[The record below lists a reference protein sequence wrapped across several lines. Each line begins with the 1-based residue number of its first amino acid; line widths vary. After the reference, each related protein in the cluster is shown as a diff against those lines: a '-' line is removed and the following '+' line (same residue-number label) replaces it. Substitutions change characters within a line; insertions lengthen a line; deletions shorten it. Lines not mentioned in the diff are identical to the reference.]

1 MMSEKAATL
10 NLLKLEIFQ
19 KKGYDVIISVHDIT
33 KKIIT

>member
-1 MMSEKAATL
+1 MSEKAATL
-10 NLLKLEIFQ
+10 NLLKLEIFR